1 MDKLKV
7 ESLAT
12 GLVER
17 SWEAL
22 NRCDHENAYRLIQEF
37 CRECTNADLPI
48 ITVLGWLQAYCEW
61 GIRTGGYKEALVILH
76 ANIKSFESA
85 PELKFELLLNGA
97 RLKCMDNQI
106 GVSSDLS
113 IKALGLAE
121 ELGDYSLIARAYMQ
135 IASMFAKKHH
145 GLSIYFYRKAER
157 IYEEAKDSH
166 QRDIVRMERAFLNST
181 ACRIL
186 KTLHSNH
193 NNLDRLQQEAEEII
207 AKIDLSN
214 LNKFE
219 QRHLRYYQA
228 VIFRDIKAL
237 RCLIEEIEPLDALPD
252 KCRYKD
258 MFIGICM
265 EQGKFELVNEIA
277 DSFIADKKALY
288 GGSLEIEDLAQKLHQ
303 AIEARKPLQFL
314 PAFIPKSTVTDAT
327 LLDILDNYALMDEIW
342 ELDKSVFRMMFPG
355 VRQEGLF
362 EPVVMPDGICRLT
375 PLSPAFNVYYRGQS
389 RQFSPSKASLF
400 RNGMTEAARFVER
413 LKYVEFRKI
422 IEEYP
427 LTNFLRNTIVA
438 TAPDKKSHHIP
449 LAIDH
454 LALAQHYGIKTE
466 LLDITT
472 DKFVAAFFATTDC
485 KDDVYTP
492 IVDNRE
498 ERGVLYRY
506 SIPPWEMFPDKE
518 PRLRAVGLQPFSRP
532 GEQCGMVYPMRD
544 NEDFEKVATS
554 IETFRHDRTVSEFVF
569 NYTNRGRKLF
579 PDSSIQ
585 SHATKIVNSTV
596 FSYDAFCAVK
606 KEFYTDCPAEQLLNY
621 ISECGIT
628 LVENIDFGFTQ
639 DEKDAC
645 TKYWQTNSDK
655 FLSRIRIRWCY
666 NGPIELD
673 E

>member
-85 PELKFELLLNGA
+85 PVLKFELLLNGA
-97 RLKCMDNQI
+97 RLECMDNQI

-135 IASMFAKKHH
+135 IASMFAKKYH

-166 QRDIVRMERAFLNST
+166 QRDIVSMERAFLSST

-186 KTLHSNH
+186 KALHPH
-193 NNLDRLQQEAEEII
+193 YTNLSRLQQEAEDII
-207 AKIDLSN
+207 AKIDFGI

-228 VIFRDIKAL
+228 VIFRDIMTL
-237 RCLIEEIEPLDALPD
+237 RCLIEEVEPLDALPD
-252 KCRYKD
+252 NCRYKD
-258 MFIGICM
+258 MYIGFCM
-265 EQGKFELVNEIA
+265 EQGKFELADEIA
-277 DSFIADKKALY
+277 NSFIADKIALY
-288 GGSLEIEDLAQKLHQ
+288 GESPEIKDLAKKLHQ
-303 AIEARKPLQFL
+303 AIKARKTLPFL
-314 PAFIPKSTVTDAT
+314 PLFIPKPNVDEAT

-342 ELDKSVFRMMFPG
+342 ELDKSSFRMVFPG

-375 PLSPAFNVYYRGQS
+375 PLAPAFNVYYRGQS
-389 RQFSPSKASLF
+389 RQISPSKASLF

-427 LTNFLRNTIVA
+427 LTHFLRDTIVA
-438 TAPDKKSHHIP
+438 SAPDKKLHHIA

-485 KDDVYTP
+485 KDDAYTP
-492 IVDNRE
+492 IVDNRD

-518 PRLRAVGLQPFSRP
+518 PRLKAVGLQPFSRP
-532 GEQCGMVYPMRD
+532 GEQCGMVYPMTE

-579 PDSSIQ
+579 PDSPMQ
-585 SHATKIVNSTV
+585 SHATKICNSNV
-596 FSYDAFCAVK
+596 FSYDAFHTVK
-606 KEFYTDCPAEQLLNY
+606 EEFYTDSPEEQLMNY
-621 ISECGIT
+621 LSERGIT
-628 LVENIDFGFTQ
+628 LVENVDFGFTE

-645 TKYWQTNSDK
+645 IKYWKTNSDK

-666 NGPIELD
+666 NGPIKFE
-673 E
+673 